1 VSPTQEKVEKIL
13 ARLKESVV
21 MGKAHLSIGRGLAE
35 AFTQDPIIGSVAHVF
50 WGMTITAHLDAAQLL
65 AFKLFDS
72 QPRSMTLE
80 YLLELS
86 MDGVTFQK
94 AKPEQVL
101 ELISTQRARITSIR
115 PRLAPIDAKRNRII
129 AHADPTVITDPEKIG
144 KQTRVTFDDLDS
156 IFKIAGQILNNVS
169 VAFHDVSS
177 VFDLADV
184 DDYQSVIQRVADAKH
199 EEADKYEREFKETAP
214 FPRPKTARSA
224 W

>member
-1 VSPTQEKVEKIL
+1 
-13 ARLKESVV
+13 
-21 MGKAHLSIGRGLAE
+21 MGKAHLSIGRRLAE
-35 AFTQDPIIGSVAHVF
+35 TLAQDPVIGNVAHVF
-50 WGMTITAHLDAAQLL
+50 WGTTITAHLDAAQLL
-65 AFKLFDS
+65 AFKVFDS
-72 QPRSMTLE
+72 RPGSMTLE
-80 YLLELS
+80 YLLKLADE
-86 MDGVTFQK
+86 GVKFQK
-94 AKPEQVL
+94 VTPQQVSKLVSAERAKIV
-101 ELISTQRARITSIR
+101 SIR
-115 PRLAPIDAKRNRII
+115 PKLAPIEAKRNRIL
-129 AHADPTVITDPEKIG
+129 AHADPTVVTDPDKIA

-199 EEADKYEREFKETAP
+199 DELDKYEREFKEAAP